1 MTDSCEIMFS
11 VDEWLKTVEMKKF
24 VVHGMFLQMKITLI
38 ICHKNNTSTTGTKL
52 VAPSQQVGRW
62 HPTIEKT
69 FWLQTSVVYIR
80 TFTPRSWRTTTQA
93 NAILEVPATAI
104 VIEFFTH
111 LVAMERI
118 LVVFLRIQ
126 RKSRNKRQAK
136 ACDRSG
142 QPVVY
147 SILAKI
153 SDEWLSRIPSILV
166 QKYRLQLTAV
176 YCNRRGV

>member
-1 MTDSCEIMFS
+1 M
-11 VDEWLKTVEMKKF
+11 
-24 VVHGMFLQMKITLI
+24 
-38 ICHKNNTSTTGTKL
+38 
-52 VAPSQQVGRW
+52 
-62 HPTIEKT
+62 
-69 FWLQTSVVYIR
+69 R

-104 VIEFFTH
+104 VIEFFSH

-126 RKSRNKRQAK
+126 RKSRNKWMQAK
-136 ACDRSG
+136 ACERSG

-176 YCNRRGV
+176 YCNRRGSVRTTPQKTRFRSVNNYKELQEIHIQVKSQYMGRLTTTELMTRMR

>member
-1 MTDSCEIMFS
+1 M
-11 VDEWLKTVEMKKF
+11 L
-24 VVHGMFLQMKITLI
+24 VHLNKSGNDTLPLR
-38 ICHKNNTSTTGTKL
+38 KRSDFKQALSTLERLHQEAGG
-52 VAPSQQVGRW
+52 QQLRPMPYW
-62 HPTIEKT
+62 KYQQRH
-69 FWLQTSVVYIR
+69 
-80 TFTPRSWRTTTQA
+80 
-93 NAILEVPATAI
+93 
-104 VIEFFTH
+104 VIEFFLQ
-111 LVAMERI
+111 LVSMERI

-176 YCNRRGV
+176 YCNRRVCVRTTLQRTRFSNVNNYKELQETHKQVKSQHMGRLTTTELMTRMR